1 MEAAKSAAD
10 CVLLG
15 GTRAGRVLR
24 RRIQGE
30 VQLTSD
36 LDHPKRLVTLRREGK
51 DFVVSF
57 YPEDIVVFRNADSH
71 ALRKMCT
78 FLRWKIISDTAA
90 SDDEIYRQS

>member
-1 MEAAKSAAD
+1 M
-10 CVLLG
+10 
-15 GTRAGRVLR
+15 
-24 RRIQGE
+24 
-30 VQLTSD
+30 
-36 LDHPKRLVTLRREGK
+36 LRREGE

-57 YPEDIVVFRNADSH
+57 YPEDIVVFRNADPH

>member
-1 MEAAKSAAD
+1 MLDDVFKERFK
-10 CVLLG
+10 
-15 GTRAGRVLR
+15 
-24 RRIQGE
+24 
-30 VQLTSD
+30 LTSD
-36 LDHPKRLVTLRREGK
+36 LDHPKRSVTLRREGE

-57 YPEDIVVFRNADSH
+57 YPEDIVVFRNADPH